1 VTDFEARMAELRTR
15 FLARAE
21 ADRALLAIALRQED
35 WDEVRRIAHG
45 LSGTAGVFGFASL
58 ARRRKAWKQRSMM
71 AEIKS
76 DLRRL
81 CGALLDALRRFSRLK
96 ALAGHLAPA
105 CCLRRNCQKPAHA
118 PDVAELPISEIL
130 GNRDE
135 REDRKIAGPREAA
148 QLDFLEDQGRNA
160 DEDARR

>member
-58 ARRRKAWKQRSMM
+58 GET
-71 AEIKS
+71 AEGVETAVDDGRDKS

-81 CGALLDALRRFSRLK
+81 CGALLDALK
-96 ALAGHLAPA
+96 AVQP
-105 CCLRRNCQKPAHA
+105 
-118 PDVAELPISEIL
+118 V
-130 GNRDE
+130 
-135 REDRKIAGPREAA
+135 
-148 QLDFLEDQGRNA
+148 
-160 DEDARR
+160 